1 MSQPE
6 HTLAWGVEWAWVGVY
21 TSLATLVILFNILL
35 FFSVVKNSFLHYS
48 FHYVVLAMAI
58 RNIFRVSLT
67 ALLVVLAKLLQNK
80 EEIEGTVLLP
90 DSISKDADL
99 RQADSM
105 PLVCEV
111 LSMTDHILMTT
122 LMFYLAALS
131 LYLFC
136 RQPNPPVLTSSLKT
150 LKVKKYSK
158 VI

>member
-1 MSQPE
+1 M
-6 HTLAWGVEWAWVGVY
+6 
-21 TSLATLVILFNILL
+21 
-35 FFSVVKNSFLHYS
+35 K
-48 FHYVVLAMAI
+48 